1 MNMNSISS
9 LFLVC
14 LATWV
19 VLATAVSIF
28 VCVLSARI
36 SHAEQFA
43 EASEPAALNVPI
55 PSYSWETITP
65 IFAPINEIP
74 S

>member
-9 LFLVC
+9 LFLFC

-36 SHAEQFA
+36 SRAEQSA
-43 EASEPAALNVPI
+43 EASEPSPLNVPV
-55 PSYSWETITP
+55 PAYSWETIAP
-65 IFAPINEIP
+65 IFAPINEI
-74 S
+74 SG